1 LLIEQVS
8 EKEASGNLHILTTVA
23 RITLLVACT
32 REELFEVFT
41 AESGSLRVDCSN
53 VFAEFLEIRL
63 DGSRSRPNRLDCLV
77 LRRANTQDAALGA
90 AFLLGRPSQKMCDR
104 RRKWV
109 IDTGLESENQKL
121 WPAELPRS
129 SD

>member
-1 LLIEQVS
+1 FWKSAWTAAGAGQITWIAWYFAAQIPRMPPSVPRFC
-8 EKEASGNLHILTTVA
+8 SGDRRRKCATVA
-23 RITLLVACT
+23 
-32 REELFEVFT
+32 
-41 AESGSLRVDCSN
+41 GN
-53 VFAEFLEIRL
+53 V
-63 DGSRSRPNRLDCLV
+63 RSSKEM
-77 LRRANTQDAALGA
+77 G
-90 AFLLGRPSQKMCDR
+90 DR